1 MASLSKRVKGRPR
14 VEAKMQG
21 ISSRSL
27 ESSGRDDSMAGTG
40 LSVGAIQGVAR
51 RQLVGSIVVAIFIAA
66 VAGLAA
72 MKPAR
77 TDAIASP
84 SHGFAVVQQ
93 PVFTTPPSH
102 HIAAAKS
109 AAEVP

>member
-1 MASLSKRVKGRPR
+1 MER
-14 VEAKMQG
+14 
-21 ISSRSL
+21 ISSHRL
-27 ESSGRDDSMAGTG
+27 ESTGRDDGMAWTG

-51 RQLVGSIVVAIFIAA
+51 RQLIGSIVVAIFIAA

-77 TDAIASP
+77 TDAISSP

-93 PVFTTPPSH
+93 PIFTTPPGH
-102 HIAAAKS
+102 HVAAAKN